1 MFDISFENPN
11 SATKEKEYAY
21 QNSWA
26 ITTRSIGV
34 LIMVHGDDK
43 GLVLPPKVARYQV
56 QNISCYFLFLK
67 VNVVYCVFFIS
78 SIIRSYFMVQNYVI
92 RRIIFRFDMLFLIQ
106 VVIVP
111 CGITASLSDADKNKL
126 YDSCDDLHKKL
137 KAADVRSHVD
147 YRDNYSPGWKF
158 NHWELKVR
166 QTYIYVMKNCLPLV

>member
-92 RRIIFRFDMLFLIQ
+92 RRIIFRFDMLFLI
-106 VVIVP
+106 
-111 CGITASLSDADKNKL
+111 
-126 YDSCDDLHKKL
+126 
-137 KAADVRSHVD
+137 
-147 YRDNYSPGWKF
+147 
-158 NHWELKVR
+158 
-166 QTYIYVMKNCLPLV
+166 